1 MGQAKRRGTYE
12 QRKAEAEERNR
23 RIQADLEFIERH
35 KPKPRNL
42 ALLIAL
48 TMAAQM
54 THNAELTGGASRR
67 PG

>member
-54 THNAELTGGASRR
+54 THNA
-67 PG
+67 